1 VIIRYYG
8 DEMFAVE
15 RTRIIKK
22 YLLENKKAEVAV
34 LSEILD
40 VTEVTIRRDL
50 EKLETEGFLKRMH
63 GGAILNEI
71 EESPYLIEPDP
82 FDEDRQEIGQIAS
95 RLVDDNDV
103 IMITQGLTSLQLAR
117 NLGDKKNLTV
127 LTNDLL
133 IALEL
138 TAHSAIKTILLG
150 GDLEHQSR
158 GVYGNYTINS
168 IRYFFVNKTFFE
180 VEGLNQNSGF
190 TVSSIEKA
198 NLIQESLKIASETIC
213 LCSADCFGKTA
224 FYPVGA
230 LTLAEKIVT
239 NSGIDDEYKNLI
251 FGQDIQLFTSLQ
263 VYEGHV

>member
-1 VIIRYYG
+1 
-8 DEMFAVE
+8 MFALE

-34 LSEILD
+34 LSDILG

-50 EKLETEGFLKRMH
+50 EKLESEGFLKRIH
-63 GGAILNEI
+63 GGAILIEM
-71 EESPYLIEPDP
+71 EESPLFPEPDSY
-82 FDEDRQEIGQIAS
+82 DQERQEIGQIAS
-95 RLVDDNDV
+95 HLVDDNDV
-103 IMITQGLTSLQLAR
+103 IMITQGPTALQLVR

-138 TAHSAIKTILLG
+138 TVHSSIKTILLG

-168 IRYFFVNKTFFE
+168 IRNFYVNKTFFE

-198 NLIQESLKIASETIC
+198 NLIQESLKIATETIC
-213 LCSADCFGKTA
+213 LCSIDCVGKTA
-224 FYPVGA
+224 FYPVGD
-230 LTLAEKIVT
+230 LTLAHKIVT
-239 NSGIDDEYKNLI
+239 NSVISDDFKNLI
-251 FGQDIQLFTSLQ
+251 FDQDIQLFTSLQ
-263 VYEGHV
+263 MYEGHV